1 LLSKND
7 PKILKHRELTEFFK
21 IIRKSHPSIAGKD
34 SVIIGLMGYPNDSK
48 SSTINALL
56 QEKKISVSATLGEK
70 QNISKHFFWRRI

>member
-1 LLSKND
+1 
-7 PKILKHRELTEFFK
+7 
-21 IIRKSHPSIAGKD
+21 
-34 SVIIGLMGYPNDSK
+34 MGYPNDSK